1 MSLLRVS
8 GLVKRFGG
16 LAATD
21 GVDLTVEAG
30 ELHAVIGP
38 NGAGKTTLINQLS
51 GELAP
56 DAGTKNLKDATSPRC
71 RCTSGRWRGFR
82 VRTRSRRCSRTSQRN
97 RM

>member
-1 MSLLRVS
+1 MSLLRVA

-16 LAATD
+16 LTATD
-21 GVDLTVEAG
+21 GVDLSIEPG

-56 DAGTKNLKDATSPRC
+56 DAGTIAFEGRDRC
-71 RCTSGRWRGFR
+71 S
-82 VRTRSRRCSRTSQRN
+82 TRSGVR
-97 RM
+97 